1 MADLLVAVGIAML
14 LAFVLSAGYVLVLRE
29 LRQINGNLERLIK
42 LTDEARRHDE
52 ALREPPRD
60 GWSTQGAYRSW
71 RAPD

>member
-1 MADLLVAVGIAML
+1 
-14 LAFVLSAGYVLVLRE
+14 VLVLRE

-52 ALREPPRD
+52 PLREPPRD